1 MKKINSLLFLNLF
14 ALGFSVFTP
23 RLQAA
28 PERVLIIGDSMMRVT
43 AHATSLALDKRSG
56 VTSKSHTSLGS
67 GLARL
72 DAYDWMGEVDT
83 LIKDFNPDVTMVW
96 FGTNDRQPMQ
106 TADKG
111 IVQLADSAWEEEYA
125 RRVGMMMD
133 KLTAAEGAKVYW
145 LELPV
150 MREEKMTREV
160 TLINRIAKAEA
171 DKRERV
177 EFFPTENVLT
187 RRPGVYSPMMIGN
200 DGRPIKVR
208 DTDGVHLSREGADRV
223 AEAFVKRIFNSN

>member
-1 MKKINSLLFLNLF
+1 MNKTNARLLFTTC
-14 ALGFSVFTP
+14 ALGFFIFTSP
-23 RLQAA
+23 VQAA
-28 PERVLIIGDSMMRVT
+28 PKRVLIIGDSMMQVT

-56 VTSKSHTSLGS
+56 VASKSHTSIGS

-72 DAYDWMGEVDT
+72 DVFDWMGQAET
-83 LIKDFNPDVTMVW
+83 LVKEFNPDVSMVW

-111 IVQLADSAWEEEYA
+111 IVQLTDSAWEEEYA
-125 RRVGMMMD
+125 RRVGVMMD
-133 KLTAAEGAKVYW
+133 KLLAAKGSKVYW

-150 MREEKMTREV
+150 MRDEKMTGEV
-160 TLINRIAKAEA
+160 AVINRIAKAEA
-171 DKRERV
+171 DKRDRV

-208 DTDGVHLSREGADRV
+208 DVDGIHLSREGADRV
-223 AEAFVKRIFNSN
+223 AASFVKTIFN